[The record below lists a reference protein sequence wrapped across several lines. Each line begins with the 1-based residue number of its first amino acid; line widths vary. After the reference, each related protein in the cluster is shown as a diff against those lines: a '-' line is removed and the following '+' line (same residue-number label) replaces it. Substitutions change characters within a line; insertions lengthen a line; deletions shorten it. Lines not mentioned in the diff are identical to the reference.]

1 MVQYA
6 GSLVDS
12 QKTCILSL
20 VLCDFERCVSLLCTS
35 FSILSASHRMHL
47 DIKPLEIGLPLSPGR
62 ATACCDI
69 VLININSADL
79 WIVNI
84 FQTILVNFLFSAVSP
99 RLDLWTRITKLFSL
113 FAFCYSAFRRTLWK
127 RKQYKNHTTGLAG
140 PV

>member
-1 MVQYA
+1 MNWAKHGWQLRHLYFRESDMVQYA

-12 QKTCILSL
+12 QKTCIVSLS
-20 VLCDFERCVSLLCTS
+20 LCDFERCVSLLCTS
-35 FSILSASHRMHL
+35 FSILSASHRMYL

-84 FQTILVNFLFSAVSP
+84 H
-99 RLDLWTRITKLFSL
+99 
-113 FAFCYSAFRRTLWK
+113 FR
-127 RKQYKNHTTGLAG
+127 QF
-140 PV
+140 